1 MNIPPGIPAVLAA
14 NETAPRP
21 GGGGGGM
28 KTALSGALPALV
40 CAGVLALA
48 SGETQAQTPSDPRN
62 QCGAL
67 SSGAATCTNRA
78 YSGGIRYDAA
88 DGWNNGVA
96 GPVTLTVTGGSATT
110 VTAPASPP
118 NAWTDSAITVRT
130 LAQDPLNPDVSR
142 AIVLT
147 VGSGANAVAIREGA
161 SATSDGVYIHQDG
174 RGDDGT
180 TVTLGRGVTIG
191 ATSAPMGEYGVQ
203 LLVIQGTN
211 SGVHKIESAAR
222 IHSAQW
228 GLLMDARGSGD
239 TMVTNSGSITI
250 SETGGNASW
259 KSGIRV
265 LDWSGNNGSSRTGNT
280 RTTVTNSGAITVS
293 AAGAHGIHVDANGR
307 GRYKIVHSG
316 TGANRIMASGANG
329 HGIYVN
335 ARNHR
340 HTVATGAAAAVAGKA
355 VEIASTG
362 DITASG
368 INGRGIYVYGN
379 GTRDAIDVTAGA
391 GAIRAG
397 SDTGAGDAGI
407 WVVNDDTGAI
417 AVANSANIAA
427 STFGV
432 FANNYGTSNETGAV
446 TVTHSANAI
455 AASRGIGI
463 AAVIG
468 NNAPSANSS
477 DVTVDVTGGS
487 VTASPT
493 RNSVA
498 IAARSWG
505 TGSVNVDIGEGA
517 TLTARNNVGVFAVIE
532 NNPRNRTGGITID
545 QAGTISGQGGVY
557 ALVTP
562 HASGASRADNDQPV
576 VDITWT
582 GNFEQVD
589 RGAVVVQAN
598 SLSHAL
604 AIDHETAAAEIFR
617 GEGAGILA
625 EVMSWR
631 TASYFVSG
639 ADKPDIADAAAADA
653 ILDSTSGD
661 MASLKSNI
669 LQEIREAL
677 TSTTYT
683 IAGVDTRTIAG
694 NDGMITDPELVAW
707 LKTRDDRA
715 TVMTQAL
722 QYAFTRQEKNVL
734 TALENGGDVAS
745 ALEALQDARGGNLPA
760 GYRDRVMA
768 IAGYRNDG
776 NIRIAVNAPSS
787 MNGMTGTSRIV
798 SGNDGVRAMFAFA
811 DDNNGSIDV
820 TVGEG
825 ASVTGGL
832 AGIYVAN
839 AGVGAGGVL
848 NQHVTVHGTVTG
860 GSDAAVHLADG
871 GRLTVGRT
879 GRVLAGSSGRAVL
892 VNDPGRAEIVV
903 HGLVRGGKGAP
914 AAVHLTGGGTV
925 TVGLTGRIHANGA
938 EHAIRSDGT
947 EATVVVAHTETRI
960 AELTRAAALAEIR
973 KRVDG
978 TIGAGEEGRVLVRF
992 AEIVDGV
999 TSGHS
1004 RTVLLGADGAPAV
1017 ESLPE
1022 RLREPRKEDLPS
1034 PPMPPPAQRPVTPPP
1049 PPPFDCDRA
1058 MDDRCSLYEALPSAL
1073 LAMNALPGYDDRL
1086 SAARDANGG
1095 WARVE
1100 GASRE
1105 WKADSAT
1112 QPGVAYDLREHGMRA
1127 GVELAAGDG
1136 LRVGVSAHLLRGA
1149 AKMSSIGEI
1158 ELSGSGA
1165 GVNATFADSGF
1176 YADAQAAVTWF
1187 DAKLTSAIHKT
1198 LKSDANGVGY
1208 ALGLEAGKRLDVSG
1222 ALSVTPRAALAWSDA
1237 AMSAFVF
1244 TDRVGSGVR
1253 VSVEE
1258 AKTLTGRVGARV
1270 EAAPS
1275 GADGVLLFGALD
1287 VSHLLS
1293 QGAEAQ
1299 VADTALKTTSEETG
1313 LHAGLGASRSWDDGR
1328 YALQG
1333 VARYAASGGD
1343 NSGFGGSLSFAMRF

>member
-1 MNIPPGIPAVLAA
+1 
-14 NETAPRP
+14 
-21 GGGGGGM
+21 
-28 KTALSGALPALV
+28 
-40 CAGVLALA
+40 
-48 SGETQAQTPSDPRN
+48 
-62 QCGAL
+62 
-67 SSGAATCTNRA
+67 
-78 YSGGIRYDAA
+78 
-88 DGWNNGVA
+88 
-96 GPVTLTVTGGSATT
+96 
-110 VTAPASPP
+110 
-118 NAWTDSAITVRT
+118 
-130 LAQDPLNPDVSR
+130 
-142 AIVLT
+142 
-147 VGSGANAVAIREGA
+147 
-161 SATSDGVYIHQDG
+161 
-174 RGDDGT
+174 
-180 TVTLGRGVTIG
+180 
-191 ATSAPMGEYGVQ
+191 
-203 LLVIQGTN
+203 
-211 SGVHKIESAAR
+211 
-222 IHSAQW
+222 
-228 GLLMDARGSGD
+228 
-239 TMVTNSGSITI
+239 
-250 SETGGNASW
+250 
-259 KSGIRV
+259 
-265 LDWSGNNGSSRTGNT
+265 
-280 RTTVTNSGAITVS
+280 
-293 AAGAHGIHVDANGR
+293 
-307 GRYKIVHSG
+307 
-316 TGANRIMASGANG
+316 
-329 HGIYVN
+329 
-335 ARNHR
+335 
-340 HTVATGAAAAVAGKA
+340 
-355 VEIASTG
+355 
-362 DITASG
+362 
-368 INGRGIYVYGN
+368 
-379 GTRDAIDVTAGA
+379 
-391 GAIRAG
+391 
-397 SDTGAGDAGI
+397 
-407 WVVNDDTGAI
+407 
-417 AVANSANIAA
+417 
-427 STFGV
+427 
-432 FANNYGTSNETGAV
+432 
-446 TVTHSANAI
+446 
-455 AASRGIGI
+455 
-463 AAVIG
+463 
-468 NNAPSANSS
+468 
-477 DVTVDVTGGS
+477 
-487 VTASPT
+487 
-493 RNSVA
+493 
-498 IAARSWG
+498 
-505 TGSVNVDIGEGA
+505 
-517 TLTARNNVGVFAVIE
+517 
-532 NNPRNRTGGITID
+532 
-545 QAGTISGQGGVY
+545 
-557 ALVTP
+557 
-562 HASGASRADNDQPV
+562 
-576 VDITWT
+576 
-582 GNFEQVD
+582 
-589 RGAVVVQAN
+589 
-598 SLSHAL
+598 
-604 AIDHETAAAEIFR
+604 
-617 GEGAGILA
+617 
-625 EVMSWR
+625 
-631 TASYFVSG
+631 
-639 ADKPDIADAAAADA
+639 
-653 ILDSTSGD
+653 
-661 MASLKSNI
+661 
-669 LQEIREAL
+669 
-677 TSTTYT
+677 
-683 IAGVDTRTIAG
+683 
-694 NDGMITDPELVAW
+694 
-707 LKTRDDRA
+707 
-715 TVMTQAL
+715 
-722 QYAFTRQEKNVL
+722 
-734 TALENGGDVAS
+734 
-745 ALEALQDARGGNLPA
+745 
-760 GYRDRVMA
+760 
-768 IAGYRNDG
+768 
-776 NIRIAVNAPSS
+776 

-811 DDNNGSIDV
+811 DDRNGSIDV

-825 ASVTGGL
+825 ASVTGGR

-879 GRVLAGSSGRAVL
+879 GRVLAGSSSRAVL
-892 VNDPGRAEIVV
+892 VNDPGRAEITV

-938 EHAIRSDGT
+938 EHAIIGDGT

-1022 RLREPRKEDLPS
+1022 TLEQPAPPAPPTPRPT
-1034 PPMPPPAQRPVTPPP
+1034 PAQRRVTPPP
-1049 PPPFDCDRA
+1049 PPTRTFDCAEATDR
-1058 MDDRCSLYEALPSAL
+1058 RCSLYEALPSAL

-1187 DAKLTSAIHKT
+1187 DAKLTSARHGA

-1293 QGAEAQ
+1293 QGAEAR